1 MLAIVLF
8 LKASKDDFN
17 FKSQLRGITYEGSK
31 FVTHTFLWSARTIK
45 KTIPNYS
52 CIPTIL
58 VKFKCLSKQTHALLL
73 CMQALQ
79 LAQESDK
86 YQKDM
91 ERIRQTNAE
100 LNIRIKEVDAENKN
114 LEQGLKEVLKSVKES
129 KAGQVV

>member
-1 MLAIVLF
+1 MRYCYI
-8 LKASKDDFN
+8 
-17 FKSQLRGITYEGSK
+17 
-31 FVTHTFLWSARTIK
+31 
-45 KTIPNYS
+45 
-52 CIPTIL
+52 
-58 VKFKCLSKQTHALLL
+58 
-73 CMQALQ
+73 QALQ